1 MSKPRWDSAMAR
13 VFAVCGMP
21 GSGKGEF
28 ATVLVEAGVPVVSMG
43 DMVRAEVHRRGLEE
57 APHVFGEVAA
67 ELRAQHG
74 DDVLAVRLCQTVD
87 GLLQVN
93 EHVLIEGLRGTAE
106 HTIFSQRWGTEYQT
120 VAIVADD
127 ELRFERIQQRGRS
140 EDGDRDA
147 FETRNK
153 REIGWGLDRLIDS
166 ANHTLDNNHPL
177 LAFKQECARWMTEHF
192 Q

>member
-67 ELRAQHG
+67 ELRPG
-74 DDVLAVRLCQTVD
+74 
-87 GLLQVN
+87 
-93 EHVLIEGLRGTAE
+93 
-106 HTIFSQRWGTEYQT
+106 
-120 VAIVADD
+120 
-127 ELRFERIQQRGRS
+127 
-140 EDGDRDA
+140 
-147 FETRNK
+147 
-153 REIGWGLDRLIDS
+153 
-166 ANHTLDNNHPL
+166 
-177 LAFKQECARWMTEHF
+177 
-192 Q
+192 